1 MRSFYGM
8 DTILYFRADWRTRNE
23 KLLLGAQE
31 IAGKSHVHIQV
42 IDEDPTKERIREL
55 CAFWNC
61 KGIIFEYGNQTTAVD
76 PRIFGKTPVVFFN
89 STVLEPS
96 TRTFYIKHDSK
107 ETGKLAARELL
118 LSGVPNYAFVP
129 AGIPPHNGAKTA
141 RRALRTLWRSTAR
154 PQPASSGTTNPQT
167 RRTASGS

>member
-129 AGIPPHNGAKTA
+129 AGIPPPMEP
-141 RRALRTLWRSTAR
+141 R
-154 PQPASSGTTNPQT
+154 PRG
-167 RRTASGS
+167 GL